1 MSKVDELLSLTKI
14 DLPDKFYELSDT
26 ERTKKLNEMF
36 PAWLT
41 SLSADKKSRIHELL
55 QPAVRAKARKAEAY
69 IVQRIIKDI
78 QLEHAAELSTIINF
92 TAPQEQKLDDLREKS
107 TKASP
112 TTIHEG

>member
-14 DLPDKFYELSDT
+14 DLPDEFYKLSDT
-26 ERTKKLNEMF
+26 ERAKKLNEMF
-36 PAWLT
+36 PAWLA

-55 QPAVRAKARKAEAY
+55 GPAVKAKVRKAEAY

-78 QLEHAAELSTIINF
+78 QFEHAAELSTTIKF

-112 TTIHEG
+112 TTTREG